1 MPPTSP
7 PCRPPT
13 ADLTTVLHTFP
24 LIFAFTELRS
34 SVTQVDNTQ
43 DREKLS
49 SYLMRA
55 EFYFDSNIIKTDQVG
70 EKAGVVLLDLT
81 AAYDTVWHRGLH
93 LKLLQ
98 LIPERHI
105 VNFIMEMLRNRRF
118 TLHTSDGQRSRP
130 RRLKNGVPQ
139 GSVLAPCY
147 STPTSMISQRHSL
160 RSTDTQ
166 TTWLSYSMTS
176 NGRRLKQD
184 SRQT

>member
-1 MPPTSP
+1 MTSAQP
-7 PCRPPT
+7 QRNIDAVQRGVAST
-13 ADLTTVLHTFP
+13 ASVDPQLPKEQAGFRRGKSTTDQ
-24 LIFAFTELRS
+24 
-34 SVTQVDNTQ
+34 VTLLTQ
-43 DREKLS
+43 DIEDT
-49 SYLMRA
+49 
-55 EFYFDSNIIKTDQVG
+55 FQVG

-98 LIPERHI
+98 LTPDRQI
-105 VNFIMEMLRNRRF
+105 VNFVMEMLRNRRF
-118 TLHTSDGQRSRP
+118 ILHTSDGQRSRP
-130 RRLKNGVPQ
+130 RRLKNGVPR

-166 TTWLSYSMTS
+166 MTWLSYSMTS

>member
-1 MPPTSP
+1 MERLLYARLDPVIDPQLPKEQAGFRRGKS
-7 PCRPPT
+7 
-13 ADLTTVLHTFP
+13 TTDQ
-24 LIFAFTELRS
+24 
-34 SVTQVDNTQ
+34 VTLLTQ
-43 DREKLS
+43 DIEDT
-49 SYLMRA
+49 
-55 EFYFDSNIIKTDQVG
+55 FQVG

-98 LIPERHI
+98 LIPDRHI
-105 VNFIMEMLRNRRF
+105 V
-118 TLHTSDGQRSRP
+118 GGSRTVS
-130 RRLKNGVPQ
+130 LKALCSP
-139 GSVLAPCY
+139 PCY